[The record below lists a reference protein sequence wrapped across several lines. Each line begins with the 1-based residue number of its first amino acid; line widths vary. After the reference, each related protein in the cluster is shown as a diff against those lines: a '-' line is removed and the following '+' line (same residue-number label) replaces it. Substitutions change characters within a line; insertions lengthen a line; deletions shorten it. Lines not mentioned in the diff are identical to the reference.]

1 MTELVH
7 YRADAAVAT
16 ITLDSERNR
25 NALSAQLMGELAT
38 ALDRAQ
44 ADDAVRV
51 LVLTHE
57 GRVFCSGMDL
67 SESRGGTAA
76 MQGVNAVP
84 GLLQTIWDSP
94 KPVIARVAGPARAG
108 GIGLI
113 GACDLAVAART
124 ATFAFTEVRIGVVPA
139 VISVPLLPRLAPR
152 ALHELFLTGETF
164 DGDRA
169 AAIGLVTAAVE
180 PDAVDAEVRRYVEL
194 LLLGAP
200 GALHGT
206 KQMLRRRP
214 GGVDG
219 RGLRGDAPAV
229 RRAVRRRG
237 GAGRDGRV
245 RREAQ
250 AALGRRAALSAA
262 QCGPRCATTTV
273 SGRWRLCRAA

>member
-7 YRADAAVAT
+7 YRVDAGVAT

-25 NALSAQLMGELAT
+25 NALSAQLMSELAA

-67 SESRGGTAA
+67 AEARSETAA
-76 MQGVNAVP
+76 TQGVNAVP

-180 PDAVDAEVRRYVEL
+180 PDALDAEVRRYVEL

-200 GALHGT
+200 GALQGT
-206 KQMLRRRP
+206 KQMLRRP
-214 GGVDG
+214 PAGSMAEDFAAM
-219 RGLRGDAPAV
+219 LR
-229 RRAVRRRG
+229 
-237 GAGRDGRV
+237 
-245 RREAQ
+245 
-250 AALGRRAALSAA
+250 LSAERFA
-262 QCGPRCATTTV
+262 AEEGQEGMAAFAEKRKPRWVAEP
-273 SGRWRLCRAA
+273 R